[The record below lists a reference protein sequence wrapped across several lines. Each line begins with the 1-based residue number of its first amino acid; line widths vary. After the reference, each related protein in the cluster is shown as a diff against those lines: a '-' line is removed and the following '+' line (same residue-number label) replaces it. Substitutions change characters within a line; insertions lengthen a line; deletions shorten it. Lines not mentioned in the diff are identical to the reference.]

1 MCCVMRWRGG
11 AEWRGFCDLIGG
23 NEWNVLRDEMGG
35 SPEWNV
41 LCD

>member
-1 MCCVMRWRGG
+1 VMRWRGG
-11 AEWRGFCDLIGG
+11 AEWSGFCDEMGG